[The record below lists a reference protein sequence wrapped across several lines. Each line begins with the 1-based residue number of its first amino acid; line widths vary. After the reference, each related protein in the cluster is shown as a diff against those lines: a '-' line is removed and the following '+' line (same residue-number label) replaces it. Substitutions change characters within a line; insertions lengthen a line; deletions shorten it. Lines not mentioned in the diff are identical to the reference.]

1 MKKILSLVLA
11 LITLLFCLVGCDN
24 SKDIVL
30 TDEDIHTDYAGVY
43 LTLSSVDDSGEHKK
57 LNAVWHNET
66 FKEVTYGEGYKIEY
80 LQDGEWKSVLKG
92 EHIVSSIANL
102 LKAKGTNEKSYSTE
116 LFDLSK
122 EGTYR
127 LISDFSLGD
136 GKMYN
141 TWVTFEVKKAS
152 TDKLD
157 NIQPGGTDV
166 HDAFDI
172 RISWANWLDGTTV
185 DEGCLN
191 FDQLAISSVHHI
203 PLHKF
208 SSRSELDAFKARFG
222 EDNSFDDG
230 YNGKSFN
237 ENTADYD
244 DAFFSEND
252 LFLVYVDANSG
263 SLQFD
268 VNSIF
273 NDGNSF
279 GIYVHQTNN
288 PECVTDDMAGWFI
301 TVAVPK
307 SATENCTSFDAIMG
321 YGSKHSLTVID
332 ESGHLVDVNDTKEY
346 YAGEVVT
353 LKGQLVYDTYL
364 TFYVDDV
371 RIAVEQENVDNY
383 LYYSFVMPCKDTTV
397 VCKLVSV
404 SPPPAPQ

>member
-1 MKKILSLVLA
+1 M
-11 LITLLFCLVGCDN
+11 
-24 SKDIVL
+24 
-30 TDEDIHTDYAGVY
+30 
-43 LTLSSVDDSGEHKK
+43 
-57 LNAVWHNET
+57 
-66 FKEVTYGEGYKIEY
+66 
-80 LQDGEWKSVLKG
+80 
-92 EHIVSSIANL
+92 
-102 LKAKGTNEKSYSTE
+102 
-116 LFDLSK
+116 
-122 EGTYR
+122 
-127 LISDFSLGD
+127 
-136 GKMYN
+136 
-141 TWVTFEVKKAS
+141 
-152 TDKLD
+152 
-157 NIQPGGTDV
+157 
-166 HDAFDI
+166 
-172 RISWANWLDGTTV
+172 

>member
-1 MKKILSLVLA
+1 MKRFLLIFLT
-11 LITLLFCLVGCDN
+11 LITLLFCLVGCNN

-30 TDEDIHTDYAGVY
+30 TDEDIHTDYEGVY
-43 LTLSSVDDSGEHKK
+43 ITLSSVDNSGEHKK
-57 LNAVWHNET
+57 LNVVWHNET
-66 FKEVTYGEGYKIEY
+66 NQEFTFGEDFYIEI
-80 LQDGEWKSVLKG
+80 LENDKWKSVLT
-92 EHIVSSIANL
+92 EDMIVTSIAHL
-102 LKAKGTNEKSYSTE
+102 FPAKSTKEKTYSTE
-116 LFDLSK
+116 YFDLSK

-127 LISDFSLGD
+127 VRCEFSPGD
-136 GKMYN
+136 GKTYN
-141 TWVTFEVKKAS
+141 TWIEFEVKKDGSEADS
-152 TDKLD
+152 VQL
-157 NIQPGGTDV
+157 GGTDV

-185 DEGCLN
+185 YEGCLN

-244 DAFFSEND
+244 DAFFDENN

-273 NDGNSF
+273 NDGNCFS
-279 GIYVHQTNN
+279 IYVNQTND
-288 PECVTDDMAGWFI
+288 PEVVTDDMAGWFI
-301 TVAVPK
+301 TIAVPK
-307 SATENCTSFDAIMG
+307 SATENCTVFDAIMG
-321 YGSKHSLTVID
+321 YGSKYSLAVID
-332 ESGHLVDVNDTKEY
+332 ESGHLVDVNAQKEY
-346 YAGEVVT
+346 YAGEIVT
-353 LKGQLVYDTYL
+353 LKGELVYDTYL

-371 RIAVEQENVDNY
+371 QIDVEQENVDNY
-383 LYYSFVMPCKDTTV
+383 LYYSFVMPSKDTTV

-404 SPPPAPQ
+404 SPPPAQQ